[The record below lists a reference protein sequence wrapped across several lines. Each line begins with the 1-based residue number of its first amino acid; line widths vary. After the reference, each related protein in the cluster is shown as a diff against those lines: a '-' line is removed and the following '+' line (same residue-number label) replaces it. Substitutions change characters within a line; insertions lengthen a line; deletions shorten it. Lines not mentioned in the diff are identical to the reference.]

1 MDLLFQS
8 KRAWLLSFLIF
19 VGLDAVIYYFGFNID
34 WLNTICLMMGAMLVG
49 MAVFFIFISIF
60 RWTAWTRRIVTVL
73 YIGAIAYGWINGYI
87 SRWYVII
94 PTGLVMF
101 LFMMWNLG
109 GVKNCII
116 ASPYKSALA
125 RLGARMNA
133 EYNDYS
139 SGVDRY
145 NNRNGFGIFTK
156 VRKKRRPNLMWY
168 SFNSTGLDMFA
179 LEDAF
184 LGVSTADWESKIGK
198 LNSKIGK
205 LMDKN
210 DAIYADETI
219 SEERSV
225 FKDIR
230 NQNREL
236 GIYDPNHDLIMNNL
250 DDKKKTGIKKQ
261 KKILKKWL

>member
-1 MDLLFQS
+1 M
-8 KRAWLLSFLIF
+8 
-19 VGLDAVIYYFGFNID
+19 
-34 WLNTICLMMGAMLVG
+34 TI
-49 MAVFFIFISIF
+49 FFILISIF
-60 RWTAWTRRIVTVL
+60 KWTVWIRRIVTVL
-73 YIGAIAYGWINGYI
+73 YIGATIYGWINGYI

-94 PTGLVMF
+94 PTGLVMII
-101 LFMMWNLG
+101 FMLWNLG

-116 ASPYKSALA
+116 ASSYKSALVK
-125 RLGARMNA
+125 LGARLNA

-145 NNRNGFGIFTK
+145 NTRNGFGFFTK

-168 SFNSTGLDMFA
+168 SFNSTGLDMFVI
-179 LEDAF
+179 EDAL
-184 LGVSTADWESKIGK
+184 LGVSTADWESKIEK

-210 DAIYADETI
+210 DAICADETI

-225 FKDIR
+225 FKNIR

-236 GIYDPNHDLIMNNL
+236 GIYDPSHDLIINNL
-250 DDKKKTGIKKQ
+250 DEKKKTGIKKQ